1 MKEDITRLK
10 QENERLSHIAETDW
24 LTGLYNRG
32 AVEEKVNRLLEK
44 TGTGIMLVIDV
55 DHFKQIND
63 RFGHIAGDH
72 VLQQIAKI
80 LKLMVLKND
89 IVGRIGGD
97 EFVIYLPVNRDKRFA
112 ETRSRQIKDRLAEL
126 SMPDVAIKLSASVGW
141 SIYEEGDDY
150 QTIFDRADQNLL
162 KAKRI
167 RDRKEKE
174 KRTADSTG
182 IEMDVK
188 SIRQELSE
196 QELIKGAYCQ
206 DFETFKGIY
215 RFMERRL
222 HRAKGSVYIILFTL
236 TNGKGDFSSLSNRE
250 AEMTHLGKKIQS
262 CLRSA
267 DVFTQ
272 YSSGQFLVMTS
283 DVTEE
288 AAEMIAMRIQN
299 AFYEGMPE
307 DSGGLLLHYC
317 YPLTPAEP
325 DVTVRI
331 SDR

>member
-1 MKEDITRLK
+1 MNEDIIKLMK
-10 QENERLSHIAETDW
+10 ENERLSYIAETDW

-32 AVEEKVNRLLEK
+32 AVEKKVNLILE
-44 TGTGIMLVIDV
+44 TSGVGIMLAIDV

-72 VLQQIAKI
+72 VLQQIARI

-89 IVGRIGGD
+89 IVARIGGD
-97 EFVIYLPVNRDKRFA
+97 EFVIYLPVNRDKHFA
-112 ETRSRQIKDRLAEL
+112 EERGRQIKERLAAL
-126 SMPDVAIKLSASVGW
+126 SLPDAMIKLSVSVGW
-141 SIYEEGDDY
+141 GIYEDGDDY

-162 KAKRI
+162 KKKRI
-167 RDRKEKE
+167 RDRKEKQ
-174 KRTADSTG
+174 KKTIDSNG

-188 SIRQELSE
+188 QIRQELSE

-222 HRAKGSVYIILFTL
+222 HRSNGSVYIILFTL
-236 TNGKGDFSSLSNRE
+236 TNGKGDLPSLSDRE
-250 AEMTHLGKKIQS
+250 VQMIHLRKKIQG

-272 YSSGQFLVMTS
+272 YSSGQFLVMVS

-288 AAEMIAMRIQN
+288 TAEMIAVRIQS
-299 AFYEGMPE
+299 AFYTELPGVS
-307 DSGGLLLHYC
+307 DGLLLHHC

-325 DVTVRI
+325 TINTRL
-331 SDR
+331 SD

>member
-1 MKEDITRLK
+1 MNEDIIKLMK
-10 QENERLSHIAETDW
+10 GNERLSYIAETDW

-32 AVEEKVNRLLEK
+32 AVEKKVNLILE
-44 TGTGIMLVIDV
+44 TSGVGIMLAIDV

-72 VLQQIAKI
+72 VLQQIARI

-89 IVGRIGGD
+89 IVARIGGD
-97 EFVIYLPVNRDKRFA
+97 EFVIYLPVNRDKHFA
-112 ETRSRQIKDRLAEL
+112 EERGRQIKERLAAL
-126 SMPDVAIKLSASVGW
+126 SLPDAMIKLSVSVGW
-141 SIYEEGDDY
+141 GIYEDGDDY

-162 KAKRI
+162 KKKQI
-167 RDRKEKE
+167 RDRKEKQ
-174 KRTADSTG
+174 KKTIDSNG

-188 SIRQELSE
+188 QIRQELSE

-222 HRAKGSVYIILFTL
+222 HRSNGSVYIILFTL
-236 TNGKGDFSSLSNRE
+236 TNGKGDLPSLSDRE
-250 AEMTHLGKKIQS
+250 VQMIHLRKKIQG

-272 YSSGQFLVMTS
+272 YSSGQFLVMVS

-288 AAEMIAMRIQN
+288 TAEMIAVRIQS
-299 AFYEGMPE
+299 AFYTELPGVS
-307 DSGGLLLHYC
+307 DGLLLHHC

-325 DVTVRI
+325 TINTRL
-331 SDR
+331 SD